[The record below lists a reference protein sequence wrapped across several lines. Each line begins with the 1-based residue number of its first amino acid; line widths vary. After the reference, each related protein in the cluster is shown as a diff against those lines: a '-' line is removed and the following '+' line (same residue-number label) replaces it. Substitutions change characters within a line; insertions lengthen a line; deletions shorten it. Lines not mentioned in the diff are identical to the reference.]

1 MAARSPANP
10 TPVLEQP
17 APMSAAASQALGI
30 GAIVV
35 TLLAWTGTPLLLKFF
50 SDKLDVWTM
59 NGWRYG
65 FVALV
70 WSPVIFFAL
79 ARKKFPKGLWKAV
92 LPATAFNTAA
102 QVCFAASFYMI
113 DASTVAFALR
123 PQIIFVTL
131 GALLFFP
138 AERRVIKSPWFLGGG
153 VLVIGGVM
161 TVIALGDDFGSGAN
175 AFGVLL
181 AVLAAFGFSGY
192 ALAIRPVMKI
202 AGPFLAYAVISAYT
216 AVGCIVLMLIFGDR
230 AGATVTGLSG
240 ELLLLLGLSAMLGL
254 AIGHTT
260 YYTAIKHIGVAPSSA
275 LIQLQPFTVAIGE
288 VLLPM
293 FAVTMLL
300 SQWAAGSVAVFGAIV
315 MLAVQHRIAMRE
327 RLIKHP
333 DPVEDLAVDSAA
345 SQFEGVC
352 DTADHT
358 DEAVGVK

>member
-1 MAARSPANP
+1 MSDADPPIKPPLSP
-10 TPVLEQP
+10 
-17 APMSAAASQALGI
+17 AASQALGI
-30 GAIVV
+30 GAILI

-65 FVALV
+65 FVALI
-70 WSPVIFFAL
+70 WSPLILLAL
-79 ARKKFPKGLWKAV
+79 SRKTFPKALWKAA
-92 LPATAFNTAA
+92 LPATAFNIGA
-102 QVCFAASFYMI
+102 QVCFAASFYKI

-131 GALLFFP
+131 GALFFFP
-138 AERRVIKSPWFLGGG
+138 AERRVIRSPWFLFGG
-153 VLVIGGVM
+153 VLVIGGVLF
-161 TVIALGDDFGSGAN
+161 VIGLGDDFGSGAN
-175 AFGVLL
+175 LSGVLL
-181 AVLAAFGFSGY
+181 AVAAAFGFSGY
-192 ALAIRPVMKI
+192 ALAIRPVMKV

-216 AVGCIVLMLIFGDR
+216 AVGCLSLMLLFGNR
-230 AGATVTGLSG
+230 MGADVTDLSLR
-240 ELLLLLGLSAMLGL
+240 LLWLLTLSAMLGL
-254 AIGHTT
+254 AIGHTA

-293 FAVTMLL
+293 FAVTLL
-300 SQWAAGSVAVFGAIV
+300 ASQWVAGSVAVFGAIL
-315 MLAVQHRIAMRE
+315 MLVVQHRIATHD

-352 DTADHT
+352 ETAEHT
-358 DEAVGVK
+358 DEPVATP